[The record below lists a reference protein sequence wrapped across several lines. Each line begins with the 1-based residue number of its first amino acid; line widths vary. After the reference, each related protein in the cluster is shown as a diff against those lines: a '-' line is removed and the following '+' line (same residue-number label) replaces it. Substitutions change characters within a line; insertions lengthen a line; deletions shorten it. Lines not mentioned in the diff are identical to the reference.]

1 MNFFRST
8 FIVSF
13 YTLVSRMLGYIRD
26 MVIAAELGTGILND
40 AFIAAFKL
48 ANLFRAIFAEGGLS
62 SAFVPIFTK
71 ILVHDGED
79 KAKRFLECV
88 NFYLAIILVF
98 FTIIIIWI
106 MPIIIEVTTPGFKEH
121 KEIFELTVALARI
134 TFPYLLFISLAAL
147 YGSALN
153 SIDKFFAF
161 AFTPIILNIVMIMG
175 VLYMPAQNKGYSLSY
190 SVLVA
195 GILELLWMLY
205 FLKNNNFLPQI
216 MIPEFSK
223 EVKLLIKRMIPG
235 VISSGVMQ
243 INIWINMIF
252 VSFIE
257 GGMSYLYFAERVMQ
271 FPLAIIA
278 TTIATVLLPTLSK
291 QLRSNLK
298 LAFETQNATI
308 RMVLFFA
315 IPSTFGLVY
324 FSEHIIKLLFEY
336 GAFTHQSTLNTSY
349 ALMAFSSGL
358 VAFSL
363 VKIFTMNFHAHGD
376 TKTPVKVAIVSIV
389 FNCLLSIPFMQKFG
403 YVGIALASSFAGWLN
418 CILLFYLLVKSS
430 RYLPSKL
437 NLYNSIIYIISSMF
451 MLVVIALFEDYLL
464 HLHWHHAFI
473 LKLTIGFLSYVLFC
487 FACGIRKKNF
497 STAHF
502 TKEVS
507 E

>member
-243 INIWINMIF
+243 INIWINID
-252 VSFIE
+252 VNRNSSSS
-257 GGMSYLYFAERVMQ
+257 GRHS
-271 FPLAIIA
+271 
-278 TTIATVLLPTLSK
+278 
-291 QLRSNLK
+291 
-298 LAFETQNATI
+298 
-308 RMVLFFA
+308 
-315 IPSTFGLVY
+315 STFR
-324 FSEHIIKLLFEY
+324 
-336 GAFTHQSTLNTSY
+336 
-349 ALMAFSSGL
+349 
-358 VAFSL
+358 
-363 VKIFTMNFHAHGD
+363 
-376 TKTPVKVAIVSIV
+376 
-389 FNCLLSIPFMQKFG
+389 
-403 YVGIALASSFAGWLN
+403 ALAHR
-418 CILLFYLLVKSS
+418 V
-430 RYLPSKL
+430 LP
-437 NLYNSIIYIISSMF
+437 
-451 MLVVIALFEDYLL
+451 
-464 HLHWHHAFI
+464 FI
-473 LKLTIGFLSYVLFC
+473 Q
-487 FACGIRKKNF
+487 
-497 STAHF
+497 
-502 TKEVS
+502 
-507 E
+507 